1 MDIIEGISYEKGLP
15 IESVMEVVKE
25 SVIKV
30 AQQTLD
36 SKILYDAEIDKKIK
50 LYIYIKSLAFVAM
63 IMKQKK
69 TKSILSHFQRLEST
83 IARLK

>member
-1 MDIIEGISYEKGLP
+1 MKFFQDIFKDKVLEKILDIIEGISYEKGLP

-36 SKILYDAEIDKKIK
+36 SKILYDVEINKKK
-50 LYIYIKSLAFVAM
+50 KPTYDFLY
-63 IMKQKK
+63 
-69 TKSILSHFQRLEST
+69 H
-83 IARLK
+83 